1 MLVVMALPADADG
14 AGDDLLSSPEIAKLL
29 LLLLLPLLD
38 SAASIPFKQTES
50 ADGNNGGDVCPLV
63 AAVAGGPTG
72 LPLPLD
78 CILLP
83 GGLVIM
89 DATEAGMDSPVV
101 WFMYVT
107 TLLSSSRAFA
117 CIMM

>member
-1 MLVVMALPADADG
+1 MALPADADG
-14 AGDDLLSSPEIAKLL
+14 AGDDLLSSPEIAKLV

-50 ADGNNGGDVCPLV
+50 ADGNNAGDVCPLAA
-63 AAVAGGPTG
+63 AAVGGGPMG
-72 LPLPLD
+72 LPLPLS

-89 DATEAGMDSPVV
+89 EATEAGIDSPVV
-101 WFMYVT
+101 WFM
-107 TLLSSSRAFA
+107 
-117 CIMM
+117 